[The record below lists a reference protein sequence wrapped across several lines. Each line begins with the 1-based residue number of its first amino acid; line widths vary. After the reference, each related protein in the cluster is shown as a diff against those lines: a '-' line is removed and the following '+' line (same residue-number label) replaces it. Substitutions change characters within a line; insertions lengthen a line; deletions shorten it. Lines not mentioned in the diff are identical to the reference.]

1 MRRIQVD
8 KKEGVGILDRRTGK
22 TTHNTVEDFSMLQGN
37 IGSISTKSF
46 IMD

>member
-22 TTHNTVEDFSMLQGN
+22 TTHNTVDDFSMLQG
-37 IGSISTKSF
+37 TLAQLVL
-46 IMD
+46 